1 MIRRDLLIFGGG
13 ATAGI
18 VFTPTPWRLLGDVAM
33 WSQNWSWMP
42 RAPRGELSDK
52 EARCTLCPGG
62 CAVRARMVGATP
74 QSLWPRGS
82 ALCPA
87 GFVAHHLI
95 WHPLRLRHTLH
106 QGHATSVDDA
116 LKAVAA
122 RSGKLAVLDLQPGRT
137 ASLLHRLHLAKLN
150 GLYLTPPPVEGST
163 AQAVATLLERP
174 ARVAPQL
181 AETKTV
187 LSVSTPLLDG
197 WAMPARSARPNRAF
211 RLIQADARRSRTAG
225 LADTHLAIRPGS
237 ETALLLALA
246 RILLESTSPKLE
258 GLDTLRRAAEPFTPA
273 EAAQLTGLKPEEITV
288 TAQALPEPSLILA
301 DGDPVGGP
309 LRGEARAVAAAL
321 NVLTGL
327 KGFAAQ
333 ADVPAPKEWSG
344 VAETPLASVADGS
357 ISTLILD
364 EPAPGLGLP
373 WALIAPK
380 LAPGAAVVALTWN
393 RVNFAVRTTWM
404 VPVPVAFEIA
414 QDAPPPYDTAR
425 AAYAT
430 SPALVAPPAGV
441 IHAAD
446 FVAHLA
452 GDETSFAD
460 RLAERTKA
468 VGAEAKDYDPL
479 SAPHPTRVL
488 PASVTADQLITAAR
502 QPHEGLQVVAHGWRQ
517 AAVSPMLGK
526 LWQESELK
534 DAPRDAAM
542 NPATLHHLNLAEGRD
557 AHIMA
562 DSGGMLVHIE
572 SDPALA
578 PDTVALSSG
587 PAWSELCS
595 PDDGDAWT
603 VPTVKV
609 RPA

>member
-106 QGHATSVDDA
+106 QGHAASVDDA
-116 LKAVAA
+116 VKAVAA
-122 RSGKLAVLDLQPGRT
+122 RTGKLAVLDLQPGRT

-163 AQAVATLLERP
+163 AQAVASLLERP

-187 LSVSTPLLDG
+187 LSVSTPFLDG
-197 WAMPARSARPNRAF
+197 WAMPARSTRPNRAF

-237 ETALLLALA
+237 ETALLLALT
-246 RILLESTSPKLE
+246 RIVLENNSAKLE
-258 GLDTLRRAAEPFTPA
+258 GLDTLRRAAEPFTPT
-273 EAAQLTGLKPEEITV
+273 EAAQFTGLKPEEITA
-288 TAQALPEPSLILA
+288 TAQALSEPSLILA
-301 DGDPVGGP
+301 DGDPATGP
-309 LRGEARAVAAAL
+309 LSTEVRAVAAAL

-333 ADVPAPKEWSG
+333 TEVPAPKEWAG
-344 VAETPLASVADGS
+344 VAETPLASAADGS
-357 ISTLILD
+357 IATLILD
-364 EPAPGLGLP
+364 EPVPGVVLP
-373 WALIAPK
+373 WSLIAPK
-380 LAPGAAVVALTWN
+380 LAPGAEVIALTWN
-393 RVNFAVRTTWM
+393 RLNLAPHATWM
-404 VPVPVAFEIA
+404 VPTPVAFETA
-414 QDAPPPYDTAR
+414 QDAPLPYDTAR

-430 SPALVAPPAGV
+430 SPALMAPPAGV
-441 IHAAD
+441 VCAAD
-446 FVAHLA
+446 FVARLA

-460 RLAERTKA
+460 HLAERTKA
-468 VGAEAKDYDPL
+468 VGAEAKEFDPL
-479 SAPHPTRVL
+479 PAPPATRL
-488 PASVTADQLITAAR
+488 LAPSITSEQLTRAAR
-502 QPHEGLQVVAHGWRQ
+502 TVQGPPAAAHGWRQ

-534 DAPRDAAM
+534 EAPR
-542 NPATLHHLNLAEGRD
+542 G
-557 AHIMA
+557 
-562 DSGGMLVHIE
+562 
-572 SDPALA
+572 AL
-578 PDTVALSSG
+578 
-587 PAWSELCS
+587 
-595 PDDGDAWT
+595 
-603 VPTVKV
+603 